1 MRFPV
6 CIVFVISMMYLLQPS
21 VGEEV
26 EFRWVKGMKVLSFR
40 GLHRLTKI
48 FINDAINLT
57 LEIIGVE
64 EKCPFLSF
72 DGNIGSPNLGVTLKR

>member
-6 CIVFVISMMYLLQPS
+6 CIVSVISLMYLLQPS
-21 VGEEV
+21 EGEKV
-26 EFRWVKGMKVLSFR
+26 EFRGVKDINVLSFG

-72 DGNIGSPNLGVTLKR
+72 DGNIGSPNLEVTLKR